1 MITEQAI
8 KNWMRQQL
16 AEKQYDNAAALAREF
31 LEQHQIRDV
40 LSPSSTALSVLVSS
54 WLPKLHIMQN
64 PSNSIDIHEFPRS

>member
-40 LSPSSTALSVLVSS
+40 LSPEFNRVISVGFELA
-54 WLPKLHIMQN
+54 PEIAHYAKPQ
-64 PSNSIDIHEFPRS
+64 

>member
-31 LEQHQIRDV
+31 LEQHQIHDV
-40 LSPSSTALSVLVSS
+40 LSPEFNRVISVGFELA
-54 WLPKLHIMQN
+54 PEIAHYAKPQ
-64 PSNSIDIHEFPRS
+64 